1 MLSILICLV
10 TGTCFSFKITLLVKR
25 TKSMHIQLIL
35 IVQQIQSRVRFST
48 VQYCGFLFGK
58 LKVHLLKERRV
69 LLTIFGISMNAKF

>member
-1 MLSILICLV
+1 
-10 TGTCFSFKITLLVKR
+10 
-25 TKSMHIQLIL
+25 MHIQLIL